1 MARVTITLDIVM
13 RLNVSE
19 LTAFP
24 ETQCSKPASLESMAW
39 SPDGAVLAVAMSDGV
54 FHLIE
59 AEQGVVRWSR
69 RLGRNTFAQK
79 MRWFWSGTPLPPKSR
94 LKCNWPK
101 EEETKAV
108 VWCTPNVLRRLR
120 ISHITRYLNPKAEIF
135 GNGDIVDE
143 RLGKSLLYENLY
155 LKSLRGTLLFMV
167 DFRAL
172 QL

>member
-1 MARVTITLDIVM
+1 MFSISSKRNRALCDGRGGKT
-13 RLNVSE
+13 
-19 LTAFP
+19 FKCP
-24 ETQCSKPASLESMAW
+24 ENTVHSLS
-39 SPDGAVLAVAMSDGV
+39 SPL
-54 FHLIE
+54 L
-59 AEQGVVRWSR
+59 